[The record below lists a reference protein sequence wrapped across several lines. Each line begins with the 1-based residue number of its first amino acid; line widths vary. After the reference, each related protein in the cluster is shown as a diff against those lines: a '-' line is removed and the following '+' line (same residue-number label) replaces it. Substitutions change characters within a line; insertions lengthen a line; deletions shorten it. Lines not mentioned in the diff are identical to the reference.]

1 MNIKQILE
9 SEKNALL
16 AHRHIQL
23 RTQGEHGSL
32 LALDQ
37 KAYVSSAVFSY
48 LPLPYLGQPSVG
60 VTLEEGSAHSTFQ
73 GGDVAGFGI
82 HVLLAGV
89 NVIKAGAGGM
99 ALRSPIEVDRGSS
112 RELCCQKYLWAVT
125 ATGSHRSDLLWY
137 RR

>member
-9 SEKNALL
+9 SEKDALL
-16 AHRHIQL
+16 ARRHIQL

-48 LPLPYLGQPSVG
+48 LPLPNAGQPGVG
-60 VTLEEGSAHSTFQ
+60 VTLEEGSSRSAFQ
-73 GGDVAGFGI
+73 GKDVAGFGI

-89 NVIKAGAGGM
+89 NFIKPVPAACHFL
-99 ALRSPIEVDRGSS
+99 A
-112 RELCCQKYLWAVT
+112 
-125 ATGSHRSDLLWY
+125 
-137 RR
+137 